1 MADHTKEGKRPI
13 IIVKKRGGHHGGH
26 HGGAWKVAYADF
38 VTAMMAFFLVLWLV
52 GQSDDV
58 KQSVAGYF
66 ADPVSFSTRSGSG
79 ILEGG
84 QSLARS
90 DQPMS
95 VGQRLVSPDPEASR
109 AKIQKAGQE
118 ILDSLVKITTL
129 RELMQQIEVEMTD
142 EGLRITLTE
151 DADRGFF
158 ESGSARLLSHGQ
170 QVVSKIGEILAPL
183 GLDVAI
189 EGHTD
194 GKHFQAADGYSN
206 WELSTDRANA
216 ARRQLEMAGLS
227 HENIAEVRGYG
238 STRPKFPQNLDDPRN
253 RRVAIVVL
261 DPFRP
266 GGVFHERDSV
276 GDSSVQDATRPADDT
291 AAPRL
296 DESHEPSH

>member
-1 MADHTKEGKRPI
+1 MAENSKEGKRPVI
-13 IIVKKRGGHHGGH
+13 IIKKKRGHAGH

-38 VTAMMAFFLVLWLV
+38 VTAMMAFFLVMWLV

-84 QSLARS
+84 QSLARAA
-90 DQPMS
+90 QPMS

-151 DADRGFF
+151 EADRGFF
-158 ESGSARLLSHGQ
+158 ESGSARLLAHGQ
-170 QVVSKIGEILAPL
+170 QVVTKIGEILAPL

-194 GKHFQAADGYSN
+194 GKHFQAPDGYSN

-216 ARRQLEMAGLS
+216 ARRQLEVAGLP
-227 HENIAEVRGYG
+227 HENVAEVRGYG
-238 STRPKFPQNLDDPRN
+238 STHPKFPQNLDDPRN
-253 RRVAIVVL
+253 RRIAIVVL

-266 GGVFHERDSV
+266 GKAFHEGDSV
-276 GDSSVQDATRPADDT
+276 GDSSVQDATEHV
-291 AAPRL
+291 
-296 DESHEPSH
+296 DEATQHAVDKAHEPQH